1 MLNIGDKVFYPVFG
15 AGVIA
20 EIEEKNFHGVNGKYY
35 MIKLVKNSMLVMI
48 PEKDVNNK
56 IRKAVSEEEVFNIMR
71 AFKETGVNLPE
82 KWNKRVRIYNEAI
95 REGDIFKMALAI
107 KNIAFLSQT
116 KKLSKSEK
124 NFFYTLLGYVSD
136 EIALV
141 LSKDADEIYNIIL
154 SSLNFNEELS

>member
-1 MLNIGDKVFYPVFG
+1 MK
-15 AGVIA
+15 
-20 EIEEKNFHGVNGKYY
+20 
-35 MIKLVKNSMLVMI
+35 
-48 PEKDVNNK
+48 
-56 IRKAVSEEEVFNIMR
+56 
-71 AFKETGVNLPE
+71 
-82 KWNKRVRIYNEAI
+82 IYNDAI
-95 REGDIFKMALAI
+95 REGDIFKMSLAI

-141 LSKDADEIYNIIL
+141 LSKDTDEIYNIIL